1 MPQKKPWTTFIII
14 LILAI
19 FCFLIDLPQLLAWIP
34 GSKWF
39 SQQRFHLGLDLKGG
53 TQLIYEAE
61 TKDIPKEEIEYAVEG
76 ARNVIERRVNVFGV
90 SEPSIQTSKVGGDQR
105 IIVELPGIKNVS
117 EAIKMIGATPVLDF
131 RELKEA
137 EGAEPVGRGS
147 ETSTVSWL
155 YTGLTGKYL
164 KSALIDFDPQTNEPL
179 VSLEFNKEGAE
190 IFGNLTTKNVGKP
203 IAIFL
208 DNQPIS
214 VPTVREPITSGKAVI
229 TGKFTL
235 EEAKELTSRLSA
247 GALPLPIKLISQQ
260 NIGASLGKESVKAS
274 IIAGLIG
281 LLGVACLMI
290 LNYGS
295 LGVLSVLS
303 LFVYCLINLCLFKLI
318 PVTLTLP
325 GIAGFILSIGMAVDA
340 NVLIF
345 ERMKEEKA
353 LGKISRQA
361 IKDGFSRA
369 WPAIRDGN
377 LTTLIVC
384 FILFYFATGM
394 VKGFAVTLSL
404 GVIISM
410 FSAIII
416 TRNFIEITSKK

>member
-1 MPQKKPWTTFIII
+1 
-14 LILAI
+14 
-19 FCFLIDLPQLLAWIP
+19 
-34 GSKWF
+34 
-39 SQQRFHLGLDLKGG
+39 
-53 TQLIYEAE
+53 
-61 TKDIPKEEIEYAVEG
+61 
-76 ARNVIERRVNVFGV
+76 
-90 SEPSIQTSKVGGDQR
+90 
-105 IIVELPGIKNVS
+105 LPGIKNVS
-117 EAIKMIGATPVLDF
+117 EAIKMIGATSVLDF

-235 EEAKELTSRLSA
+235 EEAKELVSRLSA

-290 LNYGS
+290 LNYGRM
-295 LGVLSVLS
+295 GVLSVLS

-340 NVLIF
+340 NVLIL
-345 ERMKEEKA
+345 ERIKEEKA
-353 LGKISRQA
+353 LGKIRRQT

-369 WPAIRDGN
+369 WLAIRDGN

-384 FILFYFATGM
+384 LILFYFATGM

-416 TRNFIEITSKK
+416 TKNFIEITSKK

>member
-1 MPQKKPWTTFIII
+1 MSQKKPWITFIII
-14 LILAI
+14 LFSAI
-19 FCFLIDLPQLLAWIP
+19 FCFLIALPQSPSWLP

-39 SQQRFHLGLDLKGG
+39 SQQKFHLGLDLKGG
-53 TQLIYEAE
+53 TQIIYEADIR
-61 TKDIPKEEIEYAVEG
+61 DIPKEEVEYAVAG
-76 ARNVIERRVNVFGV
+76 ARDVIERRVNVFGV
-90 SEPSIQTSKVGGDQR
+90 SEPSIQTSKIGEIQR
-105 IIVELPGIKNVS
+105 IIVELPGIKNIS
-117 EAIKMIGATPVLDF
+117 EAIDMIGATPVLDF
-131 RELKEA
+131 RELKGET
-137 EGAEPVGRGS
+137 
-147 ETSTVSWL
+147 TSTVSWL

-190 IFGNLTTKNVGKP
+190 IFGDLTIKNVGKP

-214 VPTVREPITSGKAVI
+214 VPIVREAITSGKAVI
-229 TGKFTL
+229 TGEFTL
-235 EEAKELTSRLSA
+235 VEAKELASRLSA
-247 GALPLPIKLISQQ
+247 GALPLPIKVIGQQ

-295 LGVLSVLS
+295 MGVLSVLS
-303 LFVYCLINLCLFKLI
+303 LFIYSLINLCLFKLI

-325 GIAGFILSIGMAVDA
+325 GVAGFILSIGMAVDA

-377 LTTLIVC
+377 STTLIIC
-384 FILFYFATGM
+384 FILFYFATGL

-416 TRNFIEITSKK
+416 TRNFIEVTNKNKK

>member
-90 SEPSIQTSKVGGDQR
+90 SEPSIQTLKVGGDQR

-131 RELKEA
+131 RELKE
-137 EGAEPVGRGS
+137 ET
-147 ETSTVSWL
+147 TSTPAAWL

>member
-1 MPQKKPWTTFIII
+1 MLQKKPWTAFVII
-14 LILAI
+14 LFLTI

-76 ARNVIERRVNVFGV
+76 ARNVIERRINVFGV
-90 SEPSIQTSKVGGDQR
+90 REPSIQTSKIGENQR

-137 EGAEPVGRGS
+137 EGAETPAA
-147 ETSTVSWL
+147 WL

-214 VPTVREPITSGKAVI
+214 VPTVRESITSGKAVI

-235 EEAKELTSRLSA
+235 EEAKELASRLSA
-247 GALPLPIKLISQQ
+247 GALPLPIKLIGQQ

-290 LNYGS
+290 LNYGRM
-295 LGVLSVLS
+295 GVLSVLS

-340 NVLIF
+340 NVLIL
-345 ERMKEEKA
+345 ERIKEEKA
-353 LGKISRQA
+353 LGKIRRQT

-369 WPAIRDGN
+369 WLAIRDGN

-384 FILFYFATGM
+384 LILFYFATGM

-416 TRNFIEITSKK
+416 TKNFIEITSKK

>member
-90 SEPSIQTSKVGGDQR
+90 SEPSIQTLKVGGDQR

-131 RELKEA
+131 RELKE
-137 EGAEPVGRGS
+137 ET
-147 ETSTVSWL
+147 TSTPAAWL

-235 EEAKELTSRLSA
+235 EEAKELVSRLSA

-281 LLGVACLMI
+281 LLGVAFLMI

-295 LGVLSVLS
+295 MGVLSVLS
-303 LFVYCLINLCLFKLI
+303 LFVYSLINLCLFKLI

-353 LGKISRQA
+353 LGKITRQA

-404 GVIISM
+404 GVMISM
-410 FSAIII
+410 FSAITI
-416 TRNFIEITSKK
+416 TRNFIEIKGFV

>member
-1 MPQKKPWTTFIII
+1 MLQKKPWTAFVII
-14 LILAI
+14 LFLTI

-39 SQQRFHLGLDLKGG
+39 SKQRFHLGLDLKGG

-61 TKDIPKEEIEYAVEG
+61 IKDVPKEEVEYAVAG
-76 ARNVIERRVNVFGV
+76 ARDVIERRINVFGV
-90 SEPSIQTSKVGGDQR
+90 SEPSIQTSKIGENQR

-137 EGAEPVGRGS
+137 EGAETPAA
-147 ETSTVSWL
+147 WL

-214 VPTVREPITSGKAVI
+214 VPTVRESITSGKAVI

-235 EEAKELTSRLSA
+235 EEAKELASRLSA
-247 GALPLPIKLISQQ
+247 GALPLPIKLIGQQ

-290 LNYGS
+290 LNYGRM
-295 LGVLSVLS
+295 GVLSVLS

-340 NVLIF
+340 NVLIL
-345 ERMKEEKA
+345 ERIKEEKT
-353 LGKISRQA
+353 LGKIRRQA

-369 WPAIRDGN
+369 WPAIKDGN

-384 FILFYFATGM
+384 LILFYFATGM

-416 TRNFIEITSKK
+416 TKNFIEITSKK